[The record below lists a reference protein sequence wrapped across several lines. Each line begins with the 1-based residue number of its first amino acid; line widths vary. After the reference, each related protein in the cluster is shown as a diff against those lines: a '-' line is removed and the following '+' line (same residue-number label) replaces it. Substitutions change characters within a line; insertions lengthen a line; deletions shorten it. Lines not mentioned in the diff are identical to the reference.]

1 MNEYDDAPTQKRRT
15 DTYELTSTEVI
26 IESGEGSDDLIFSE
40 VVDVFKDNDSG
51 LYFPKY
57 CAINFIKFHSDDDQE
72 FEYISKRP
80 QFIDISKYIGGK
92 QRHVVLYIEPKFN
105 S

>member
-1 MNEYDDAPTQKRRT
+1 MKEYEDYPTKKSLT
-15 DTYELTSTEVI
+15 DTYELTSTEII

-40 VVDVFKDNDSG
+40 VVDVFKDKDSG
-51 LYFPKY
+51 LYFSKY

-72 FEYISKRP
+72 YEYISKRP
-80 QFIDISKYIGGK
+80 QFIDISKYINAK